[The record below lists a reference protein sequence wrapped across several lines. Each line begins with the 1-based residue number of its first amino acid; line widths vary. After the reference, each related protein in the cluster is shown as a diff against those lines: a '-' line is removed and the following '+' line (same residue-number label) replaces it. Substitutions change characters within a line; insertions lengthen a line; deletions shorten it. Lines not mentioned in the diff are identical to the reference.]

1 MKSFA
6 VAALVATVASQSAPK
21 QPTYGEG
28 CKADPLSCDATGETC
43 VQWFDSEDYP
53 RTTCQDCTGTSR
65 TIIDEYSME
74 ITFFCPGEESEEA
87 ATSLYASA
95 AALAAA
101 VAMMY

>member
-6 VAALVATVASQSAPK
+6 VAALVATVASQSGTK
-21 QPTYGEG
+21 VPTIGDG
-28 CKADPLSCDATGETC
+28 CKADPKSCEATGDTC

-53 RTTCQDCTGTSR
+53 RQTCQDCTGTDR
-65 TIIDEYSME
+65 TIIDEYSTE
-74 ITFFCPGEESEEA
+74 SSYFCPGEEEEA

>member
-6 VAALVATVASQSAPK
+6 IAALVAAVASEQAP
-21 QPTYGEG
+21 GEG
-28 CKADPLSCDATGETC
+28 CKTDPTGCDATGETC
-43 VQWFDSEDYP
+43 VQWFDTEDYP

-65 TIIDEYSME
+65 TIVDEYGDE
-74 ITFFCPGEESEEA
+74 ATYFCPGEEQEEA